1 MINILSSKKYEYL
14 KQNILKQ
21 EDCFNDIE
29 IETETETE
37 TFPDGE
43 HYWKLL
49 ILSNYAISQQF

>member
-29 IETETETE
+29 IETET
-37 TFPDGE
+37 FPDGE